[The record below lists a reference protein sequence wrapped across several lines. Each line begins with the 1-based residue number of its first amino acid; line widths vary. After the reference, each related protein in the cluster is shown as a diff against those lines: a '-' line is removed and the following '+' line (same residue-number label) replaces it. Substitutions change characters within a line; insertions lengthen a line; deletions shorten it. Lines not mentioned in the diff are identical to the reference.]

1 MSVSNLV
8 SQLLTTS
15 IARRQEGQGM
25 VEYAL
30 IIFLV
35 SVVSIAI
42 LTTLG
47 GQISSVFSSA
57 NAAL

>member
-1 MSVSNLV
+1 MVKRA
-8 SQLLTTS
+8 Q
-15 IARRQEGQGM
+15 GQGM